1 MELRFTTRHEKSFWV
16 PQNAGYLADRGTKKE
31 QAALLEAACSV
42 KSDGDQVQLIKPL
55 AEALQVFA
63 VSVWLATADQLAG
76 GLATAVAVIV
86 TFCDGVK
93 PCAEPLPEK

>member
-1 MELRFTTRHEKSFWV
+1 MRGTL
-16 PQNAGYLADRGTKKE
+16 QIAGTKKE

-42 KSDGDQVQLIKPL
+42 KSGRDQVQLIRPF

-63 VSVWLATADQLAG
+63 VSVCEATADQLAG
-76 GLATAVAVIV
+76 GPATAVAVIV